1 MTLVP
6 PAIALAFALAQAPAA
21 AKPSQPQAAPQP
33 PPPPAPVAPAPA
45 PVAPQPP
52 QPTTTLTLD
61 DALRQA
67 GERNLDL
74 KAAASRLRQAEQGYW
89 KATAGYLPTVTLGG
103 TYTHQSAVNLPFPV
117 AYDSASTTP
126 VPGAPPTVHPLVTQ
140 SFPVVPGDQLQFTAD
155 ASQVL
160 FAPGLWYAIS
170 AASSGTDAA
179 RQATENA
186 RRSIL
191 FGTAQ
196 AYYGVASLRQL
207 VQVDERLL
215 EIAQRQEKDTRVR
228 YQAGTVAKVGLL
240 RAEIDRARAEQDLQ
254 RARNSYQSARLA
266 LAQLLDRPADFDV
279 VDPEE
284 PKLPPDPA
292 KLADQALQDRPDVKS
307 ARSQLEAAQAAKK
320 AQWGGYLPTV
330 AAFGHYQNADK
341 AGLTGKELWSVGLA
355 AKWNILDGGLREAN
369 VREANARAAEAETNL
384 ASTEA
389 KAKLEV
395 NQALLDLD
403 SARANAAKAMEQRE
417 LAAENARLVDVSYRA
432 GAATAVE
439 QADATAQLRN
449 AELAQTSE
457 TLNARLAALRVLQA
471 AGANIR

>member
-1 MTLVP
+1 MTFASL
-6 PAIALAFALAQAPAA
+6 ALALALTQGPAQTSQQAAPSQPAPAA
-21 AKPSQPQAAPQP
+21 
-33 PPPPAPVAPAPA
+33 PPAQVAPPLPA
-45 PVAPQPP
+45 A
-52 QPTTTLTLD
+52 TTTLTLP

-89 KATAGYLPTVTLGG
+89 KAMAGYLPTVTLGG
-103 TYTHQSAVNLPFPV
+103 TYNRYDKDVVLPFPIAARV
-117 AYDSASTTP
+117 GG
-126 VPGAPPTVHPLVTQ
+126 VPTLVDIQDVTIIGKDT
-140 SFPVVPGDQLQFTAD
+140 FQFTAD

-160 FAPGLWYAIS
+160 FAPGLWYGIS

-179 RQATENA
+179 REATENA

-228 YQAGTVAKVGLL
+228 YQAGTVAKVNLL

-254 RARNSYQSARLA
+254 RARNSYQGARLA

-284 PKLPPDPA
+284 PRLPPDPA
-292 KLADQALQDRPDVKS
+292 KLPETALRDRPDVKF
-307 ARSQLEAAQAAKK
+307 ARAQLEAAEAAKK
-320 AQWGGYLPTV
+320 AQYSGYIPTV
-330 AAFGHYQNADK
+330 AAFGHYQNANV
-341 AGLTGKELWSVGLA
+341 AGLTGKELWTVGLS

-369 VREANARAAEAETNL
+369 VREANARYSEAQTTL
-384 ASTEA
+384 ASTES
-389 KAKLEV
+389 KARLEV
-395 NQALLDLD
+395 SQALLDLD
-403 SARANAAKAMEQRE
+403 SARANAQKAKEQRE
-417 LAAENARLVDVSYRA
+417 LAAENQRLVDVSYRA
-432 GAATAVE
+432 GSATAVE

-457 TLNARLAALRVLQA
+457 TLNAQLAALRVLQA
-471 AGANIR
+471 AGADIR